1 MEFNLVAAKG
11 QSTDYQTGI
20 ENQSPLKWK
29 TKASHQGFLLGHE
42 YDTNM
47 ELRTLFTFHR
57 SSVKKTAKL
66 LGGGWGAG
74 VVTLGVVYW
83 PECSTDPG
91 GLICAHTG
99 TLCCFMCWYGGVK
112 INCLYAWHTCTQIWW
127 SLINSSFWGKKKFWA
142 WDVGRRDDGVHLQKA
157 SADLT

>member
-29 TKASHQGFLLGHE
+29 TKPSHQGFLLGHE

-47 ELRTLFTFHR
+47 ELQTLFTFHR

-66 LGGGWGAG
+66 LGVGWGAG
-74 VVTLGVVYW
+74 VVTLRVVYW

-91 GLICAHTG
+91 RLICTHRHTLLLHVLIWAG
-99 TLCCFMCWYGGVK
+99 ENKLLVCMTHM
-112 INCLYAWHTCTQIWW
+112 HTNLMVPHQ
-127 SLINSSFWGKKKFWA
+127 LFLLGKKKFWA